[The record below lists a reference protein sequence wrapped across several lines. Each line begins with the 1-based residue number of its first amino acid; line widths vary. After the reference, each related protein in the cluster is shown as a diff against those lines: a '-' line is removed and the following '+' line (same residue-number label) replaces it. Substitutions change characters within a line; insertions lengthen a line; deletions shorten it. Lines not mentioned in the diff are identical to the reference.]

1 MAVFVIIAV
10 AVVIVDQISKY
21 FVSVYLPEVGST
33 FPIIRDVLHL
43 TRVNNEG
50 AAFGMLSTQRW
61 IFMVL
66 SIVAI
71 VGITIWT
78 AVYLSKKGNTWMLI
92 AAAFVVGGGIG
103 NMVDR
108 IRLGYVI
115 DFIDCRFI
123 NFYVFNV
130 ADSFVTIGC
139 ILLIICLIV
148 EEIRSIRAKKAA
160 GLQTEKSKDDED
172 DKAD

>member
-1 MAVFVIIAV
+1 MLVFAIIAA
-10 AVVIVDQISKY
+10 AVVIVDQVSKY
-21 FVSVYLPEVGST
+21 LISVNLPEPGDTIPV
-33 FPIIRDVLHL
+33 IKDVLHL

-50 AAFGMLSTQRW
+50 AAFGMLSNQRW

-66 SIVAI
+66 SVVAI
-71 VGITIWT
+71 IGLTVWA
-78 AVYLSKKGNTWMLI
+78 AVYIVKTKNTWMLLS
-92 AAAFVVGGGIG
+92 AAFVVGGGIG

-108 IRLGYVI
+108 IWHGYVI

-139 ILLIICLIV
+139 ILLVISLVV
-148 EEIRSIRAKKAA
+148 EEIKGIRARKAA
-160 GLQTEKSKDDED
+160 EAEEEDGED
-172 DKAD
+172 DGTV